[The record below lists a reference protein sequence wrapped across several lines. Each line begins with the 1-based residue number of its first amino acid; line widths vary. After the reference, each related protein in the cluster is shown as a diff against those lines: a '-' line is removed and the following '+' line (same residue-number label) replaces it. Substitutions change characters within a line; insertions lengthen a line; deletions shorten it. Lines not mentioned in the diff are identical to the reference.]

1 MQENEVK
8 RMRLHMILF
17 RVTAVILCA
26 TLVSCHMVS
35 GLWARYATHAD
46 LGDSAS
52 VAVFRVDAARK
63 EGESGNLTQHLT
75 GDTTDDVTT
84 YHIVITNTSEV
95 AVNYSVRI
103 VFDNDT
109 AASFTA
115 ALDTGLSPTT
125 ASSSAKEWA
134 NVGTLAGGQ
143 TAVRTLTI
151 TASVTFEAAQ
161 MQSASSRSF
170 EQTFDFDTFVTFE
183 QAD

>member
-1 MQENEVK
+1 MQENEAK

-17 RVTAVILCA
+17 RVAAVMLCA
-26 TLVSCHMVS
+26 TLVSCHMVA

-46 LGDSAS
+46 LGDSAR
-52 VAVFRVDAARK
+52 VAVFRVDSARK

-75 GDTTDDVTT
+75 GDKTGDVTT
-84 YHIVITNTSEV
+84 YRVVITNTSEV

-109 AASFTA
+109 AGSFTTR
-115 ALDTGLSPTT
+115 LDSTI
-125 ASSSAKEWA
+125 SSTKEWA

-143 TAVRTLTI
+143 TAEHTLTI
-151 TASVTFEAAQ
+151 TASDTFEAAQ